1 MQKMNLAIIS
11 DVFPPKCG
19 GSGWSSFF
27 LARALQARG
36 HSLQVVVPREIETA
50 HGPHRAEFFTQERE
64 YEGLPITEFC
74 YPAWHVPFARNYSR
88 NERLWPRLADWLE
101 LFLRQ
106 KNIELAHAQHYL
118 TIPATVMACQR
129 LNVPSVATLRDYW
142 PTCYW
147 TTRLSGER
155 VCPGCTELNRLK
167 CLVGNQGVA
176 GVAAAP
182 VSIYMAANVQRKQK
196 WLAQADQTLAVSSY
210 IAANLAASIAPT
222 RLKVLPNFIDP
233 AHLQSLAIQPPKTQ
247 AAVRPY
253 LLYVGKLEVNKGA
266 RLLLEVLKTAR
277 PDLPLLV
284 AGDGALRSEIERE
297 AKIHNLNLQILGWTD
312 HDEVLRLMAHSQVL
326 LFPSLW
332 PEPLSRVL
340 LEAIGVG
347 AVVLALDTG
356 GTGDIILHNQTGLL
370 SHSGLEM
377 ANQLTSILQPAQ
389 ALQRQRLSQ
398 TAREY
403 AKQKFSEEIVVTQVE
418 QLYAELIQARNGA
431 RA

>member
-1 MQKMNLAIIS
+1 MNLAIIS

-36 HSLQVVVPREIETA
+36 HTLHVVVPREIKA
-50 HGPHRAEFFTQERE
+50 WGGPDSTKFFTQERE
-64 YEGLPITEFC
+64 YEGLHITEFC
-74 YPAWHVPFARNYSR
+74 YPAWHLPFARNYSR
-88 NERLWPRLADWLE
+88 NERLWPRLADWLTQ
-101 LFLRQ
+101 FLRQ
-106 KNIELAHAQHYL
+106 NNIELAHAQHYL

-129 LNVPSVATLRDYW
+129 LGIPSVATVRDYW

-167 CLVGNQGVA
+167 CLVGNQGVVGA
-176 GVAAAP
+176 VAAP
-182 VSIYMAANVQRKQK
+182 VSLYMAANVQHKQK

-210 IAANLAASIAPT
+210 IATTLAASLAPT
-222 RLKVLPNFIDP
+222 QLKVLPNFIDP
-233 AHLQSLAIQPPKTQ
+233 AHLQNVTVQPPQTQ
-247 AAVRPY
+247 AAASPY

-266 RLLLEVLKTAR
+266 RLLLDILKTPR
-277 PDLPLLV
+277 PALPLLI
-284 AGDGALRSEIERE
+284 AGDGALREEIERE
-297 AKIHNLNLQILGWTD
+297 ATAVGLKVQILGWTD
-312 HDEVLRLMAHSQVL
+312 HDEVLRLMAYSQAL

-356 GTGDIILHNQTGLL
+356 GTSDIILHNQTGLL
-370 SHSGLEM
+370 SHSGVEM
-377 ANQLTSILQPAQ
+377 AGQLTHILQPTQ
-389 ALQRQRLSQ
+389 ALHRQHLSQ

-403 AKQKFSEEIVVTQVE
+403 ARQKFSEEIVVAQVE
-418 QLYAELIQARNGA
+418 QLYAELSQARKGR